1 MKKQILSGFL
11 AATIF
16 SNCASAAFNDIKS
29 DKLNQTVS
37 VLNSFKIMQGDSS
50 NTFSPDRSITR
61 AEFSKLLVTMLGIT
75 DVTAYKSY
83 TIFPDVPNTHWAAGY
98 INAAIR
104 HPDLQ
109 KKNIIKGYADGTF
122 KPNNTISYGEA
133 CTMLLLALG
142 YTIEDIG
149 PMWPND
155 YVARAESLGLN
166 PQNTTLYANSAMS
179 RENTAYMLLNTLF
192 VNGKD
197 NSGKLIDALVS
208 GSDSEGAIL
217 IATSKTDTDLR
228 ENQAKFYLNGEIITK
243 NTEGTLDDSM
253 IGMRGTLYYSKKNA
267 GSVIAILPEVGA
279 RTESYKVSSVQ
290 ADKIET
296 AEGKTLK
303 PSNDTMVYL
312 NGAVGKFGENWFNLV
327 PNDEITL
334 HYDSVG
340 NITLI
345 RTNPRKISGSSF
357 VYGTE
362 SDRPIPEG
370 YKIVKNGYEISRD
383 KLKQYDVVTLETDTK
398 TAKVSDTKLTGI
410 YENAKP
416 SYQNPSKITLLGKEF
431 NISQNVASYFK
442 TFGQESKITVLLDSN
457 GSIVAAYPASKVN
470 ATMIGTLQMGKDS
483 QLQVKLLNGIT
494 ISGTVSGEGKNLIG
508 QLVSVTQNKA
518 GVLNVSKWS
527 TNFKENGNWKISENR
542 IGNRV
547 VSPNVTVWEQISENS
562 PVTEVKIKNLP
573 FDEIKQS
580 DIRKTIVDNAGTITG
595 IILKDVSGDAWNYGF
610 GQLIVGETT
619 EDSTIVPISAE
630 LRFYDYT
637 SNEEKTLK
645 YNLKYRPDGLNG
657 QIIGFPKNA
666 ENNTDKQA
674 LDTITLKNVANAKLT
689 DFDGSEGIRTSNG
702 YYKIS
707 DEVQVYV
714 TGLRKFITLNQA
726 KADYTNF
733 TLYAERTADKGGKIR
748 FIMVS

>member
-16 SNCASAAFNDIKS
+16 STCASAAFNDIKS

-37 VLNSFKIMQGDSS
+37 VLNSFKIMQGDSP

-61 AEFSKLLVTMLGIT
+61 AEFSKLLVTMLGVT

-155 YVARAESLGLN
+155 YVARAESLGLS
-166 PQNTTLYANSAMS
+166 PQNTTLYANSVMS

-192 VNGKD
+192 VSGKD
-197 NSGKLIDALVS
+197 NSGKLIDTLVS

-267 GSVIAILPEVGA
+267 GSVIAILPEAGT

-296 AEGKTLK
+296 TQGTTIK
-303 PSNDTMVYL
+303 PNRDTMVYL
-312 NGAVGKFGENWFNLV
+312 NGSVGKFDENWFNLL

-345 RTNPRKISGSSF
+345 RTNARKAAENSF
-357 VYGTE
+357 VYGTNTAN
-362 SDRPIPEG
+362 PIPND
-370 YKIVKNGYEISRD
+370 YKIIKNGVEIGRD
-383 KLKQYDVVTLETDTK
+383 LLKKYDVITIDTSAK
-398 TAKVSDTKLTGI
+398 TVNVSDNKLTGV
-410 YENAKP
+410 YYDAKP
-416 SYQNPSKITLLGKEF
+416 AFKNPTKITMLGKEF
-431 NISQNVASYFK
+431 NISEKLTPSFAKFK
-442 TFGQESKITVLLDSN
+442 QGDKITLLLDN
-457 GSIVAAYPASKVN
+457 YGSVVDVYPASEIRAEMTGLFEKIDGTNAQIRLVN
-470 ATMIGTLQMGKDS
+470 GMTIKGEITESDKKLVGKLVTAS
-483 QLQVKLLNGIT
+483 QITANKL
-494 ISGTVSGEGKNLIG
+494 SLIG
-508 QLVSVTQNKA
+508 YNGSGKKSGAWDIKA
-518 GVLNVSKWS
+518 GKLG
-527 TNFKENGNWKISENR
+527 TTD
-542 IGNRV
+542 
-547 VSPNVTVWEQISENS
+547 VSPNVMVLEQVYDSAPIYISS
-562 PVTEVKIKNLP
+562 IKQLP
-573 FDEIKQS
+573 FNEIKS
-580 DIRKTIVDNAGTITG
+580 IDIRNTILDSSGNIVAIV
-595 IILKDVSGDAWNYGF
+595 LRDVSGDAWNYGY
-610 GQLIVGETT
+610 GYVSIEKHEGGGETFT
-619 EDSTIVPISAE
+619 VTLKRYDYKNNSQSTLTYNPIGRPIGIVSGEPMGLAKGAE
-630 LRFYDYT
+630 L
-637 SNEEKTLK
+637 NENSQPIDSIRLK
-645 YNLKYRPDGLNG
+645 CIATVSL
-657 QIIGFPKNA
+657 A
-666 ENNTDKQA
+666 
-674 LDTITLKNVANAKLT
+674 
-689 DFDGSEGIRTSNG
+689 DFDLNKGVKTSEG
-702 YYKIS
+702 YYNIA

-714 TGLRKFITLNQA
+714 KSLGKFITLNQA
-726 KADYTNF
+726 KADYKNF
-733 TLYAERTADKGGKIR
+733 TLYAERTADNGGKIR
-748 FIMVS
+748 VIAVS

>member
-16 SNCASAAFNDIKS
+16 SSCASAAFTDIKS

-37 VLNSFKIMQGDSS
+37 VLNALKIMQGVSES
-50 NTFSPDRSITR
+50 TFSPDRAITR

-122 KPNNTISYGEA
+122 KPNNTINYCEA

-155 YVARAESLGLN
+155 YVARVEALGLN
-166 PQNTTLYANSAMS
+166 PKDITLYANSAMS
-179 RENTAYMLLNTLF
+179 RENTAYMLLNALLT
-192 VNGKD
+192 
-197 NSGKLIDALVS
+197 SGKEGTGKIIDTLVS

-217 IATSKTDTDLR
+217 IATNETDTDLR

-243 NTEGTLDDSM
+243 NTEGTLDESM
-253 IGMRGTLYYSKKNA
+253 IGMRGTLYYSKQNT
-267 GSVIAILPEVGA
+267 GSVIAILPEAGT
-279 RTESYKVSSVQ
+279 RTESYKVSSVE

-296 AEGKTLK
+296 SEGVTIK
-303 PSNDTMVYL
+303 PSNETMVYL
-312 NGAVGKFGENWFNLV
+312 NGSVGKFGENWFNLL

-334 HYDSVG
+334 HYDSIG

-345 RTNPRKISGSSF
+345 RTSARKISGNSF

-370 YKIVKNGYEISRD
+370 YKIVKNGYQIARE
-383 KLKQYDVVTLETDTK
+383 KLKQYDVITLEADTK

-410 YENAKP
+410 YENAQP
-416 SYQNPSKITLLGKEF
+416 SYQNPSKITILGKEF
-431 NISQNVASYFK
+431 NIPQNVASYFK
-442 TFGQESKITVLLDSN
+442 TLGQSSKITVLLDSY

-470 ATMIGTLQMGKDS
+470 ATMVGTLQMGKDS

-494 ISGTVSGEGKNLIG
+494 ISGTVSDESKNLIG
-508 QLVSVTQNKA
+508 QLVYVTQNKA

-527 TNFKENGNWKISENR
+527 TGFKENGNWRIAENR

-562 PVTEVKIKNLP
+562 PVTEVKVKNLP

-580 DIRKTIVDNAGTITG
+580 DIRKTIVDNAGTIIG

-619 EDSTIVPISAE
+619 EDNTVPPLSAE
-630 LRFYDYT
+630 LRFYDYN
-637 SNEEKTLK
+637 SNAEKTLK

-657 QIIGFPKNA
+657 QIIGLPKNA
-666 ENNTDKQA
+666 ENNTEKQA
-674 LDTITLKNVANAKLT
+674 LDTITLKNIANVKLT
-689 DFDGSEGIRTSNG
+689 DFDGSEGVRTASG

-714 TGLRKFITLNQA
+714 TGLNKFITLNQA

-733 TLYAERTADKGGKIR
+733 TLYAERTANEGGKIR
-748 FIMVS
+748 VIVVS